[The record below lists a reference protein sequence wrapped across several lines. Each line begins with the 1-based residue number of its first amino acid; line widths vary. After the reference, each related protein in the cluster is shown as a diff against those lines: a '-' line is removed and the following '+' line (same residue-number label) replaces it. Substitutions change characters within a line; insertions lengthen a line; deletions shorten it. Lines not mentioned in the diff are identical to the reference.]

1 MPLVDSLAGTP
12 VAVALRA
19 SPTLYLLINAAH
31 ILGIGLILGA
41 ILPLDLRLMGVLR
54 HPPVPVIGP
63 FLVRAAGVGVALAL
77 ITGLA
82 LVAAKPADYLA
93 NGAFLTKL
101 GLLAALAGLIAIQH
115 ANPGFRAALHGG
127 PIPLSVRCVALLS
140 SLLWLATLVAGRWIG
155 FL

>member
-1 MPLVDSLAGTP
+1 MGASDWLAGSAL
-12 VAVALRA
+12 AVALRGE
-19 SPTLYLLINAAH
+19 PNFYLCVNAAH

-41 ILPLDLRLMGVLR
+41 ILPLDLRLIGVLR

-82 LVAAKPADYLA
+82 LVAVKPADYLA
-93 NGAFLTKL
+93 NGAFLIKL

-115 ANPGFRAALHGG
+115 ANPGFRAALRGG

-140 SLLWLATLVAGRWIG
+140 GLLWLATLVAGRWIG